1 MVVVTS
7 VTTASMRP
15 DPPRIE
21 PCSSVDD
28 SGRMS
33 ESLIVEPGEVM
44 RMKTRLRGK
53 GQITLPAEV
62 RKYLHVREGDDIAFT
77 LESGRVVLTGLTE
90 VPTDQS
96 WFWTEGWQQGE
107 REVNEQIA
115 RGEGTVHGDGDEFL
129 AALDER

>member
-1 MVVVTS
+1 
-7 VTTASMRP
+7 
-15 DPPRIE
+15 
-21 PCSSVDD
+21 
-28 SGRMS
+28 
-33 ESLIVEPGEVM
+33 
-44 RMKTRLRGK
+44 MKTRLRGK